1 VQNNP
6 LSTQI
11 AVLTGIAILMTV
23 GVYGLVAGIVKIDDL
38 GLHLTE
44 QHAPSSF
51 KHSFGR
57 GILWFAPYMMKTLSV
72 VGTAAMFLVGGGIL
86 THGFPVIH
94 HWVEGFT
101 SGQNSLLTSLISL
114 STDAVVGILA
124 GAAVLAVV
132 TLVNK
137 IRKQWR

>member
-1 VQNNP
+1 
-6 LSTQI
+6 
-11 AVLTGIAILMTV
+11 
-23 GVYGLVAGIVKIDDL
+23 
-38 GLHLTE
+38 
-44 QHAPSSF
+44 
-51 KHSFGR
+51 
-57 GILWFAPYMMKTLSV
+57 
-72 VGTAAMFLVGGGIL
+72 MFLVGGGIL

-114 STDAVVGILA
+114 STDAVTGILA

-137 IRKQWR
+137 IRK